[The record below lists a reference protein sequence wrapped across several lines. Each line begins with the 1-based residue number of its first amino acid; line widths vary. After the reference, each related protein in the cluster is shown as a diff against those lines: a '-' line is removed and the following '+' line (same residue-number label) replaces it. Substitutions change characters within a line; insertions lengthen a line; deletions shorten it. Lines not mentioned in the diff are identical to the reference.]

1 MRRLTEKKKKIT
13 DDKNVSVNL
22 HKRTLIKKVIFGV

>member
-1 MRRLTEKKKKIT
+1 MRRLTEGERKIKDYKK
-13 DDKNVSVNL
+13 VGVNL